1 MRDAPDPDPAR
12 HPAEIAARLRA
23 GEPVDVAWP
32 GGRLRV
38 ERPQPTLFVARAGAE
53 TPLASLLVGQDSV
66 LVGADET
73 VDALAPAALAALAE
87 RFGRALLVELWVDG
101 EAAGERDGVLV
112 APERGAPDRMME
124 TFEHALARD
133 AINHRPWRLGITVV
147 DAVAPPGRAPLAP
160 REGVYALGLALAPLW
175 GEDGVTRPVALRDA
189 RRGLG
194 RALREAAYDFG
205 HRHARVGA
213 PHVHALGRRDVTRAA
228 FEADAALCA
237 VGETYS
243 LLLDVTPVNV
253 PAARAAY
260 RAGEGARA
268 PDFHY
273 RPLGLDPATM
283 KRALWSVDLDPV
295 EDPALH
301 DLLASKREEIDREI
315 SLLAG
320 RCGPRF
326 LADALALFGGVDPGL
341 RALARDLLAILPPP
355 RAETAGADRTGAQT
369 TGARVSV
376 EALCA
381 RAEAE
386 IAALKAR
393 DPSLAARVERRDDAA
408 GLLVAK
414 GDLLVGP
421 DAAVTEGRL
430 EALIQHEIGIHVVT
444 RHNGARQP
452 LRQLE
457 TGMAGYE
464 ETQEGLA
471 VLAEYA
477 VGGLGRGRL
486 RLLAGRVLAVD
497 ALVDGAGFVEIVRL
511 LAREH
516 GFPGDVAFT
525 VAVRVVRGG
534 GLTKDAV
541 YLRGF
546 ARVLER
552 LAAGARLEDMLVG
565 KIALDAWPVVEEL
578 AWRGVLAPPR
588 LLPGFLDDPAARE
601 RLERA
606 RAGLDVRAIARAC
619 P

>member
-1 MRDAPDPDPAR
+1 MRDAPAPD
-12 HPAEIAARLRA
+12 PAEIAARLRA
-23 GEPVDVAWP
+23 GAPVDVAWP

-38 ERPQPTLFVARAGAE
+38 ERPTPTLFVARAAQDD
-53 TPLASLLVGQDSV
+53 PLASLLVGQDSV
-66 LVGADET
+66 LVAADET
-73 VDALAPAALAALAE
+73 ADALAPAALEALAE
-87 RFGRALLVELWVDG
+87 RFGCALLVELWVDV

-112 APERGAPDRMME
+112 APERGAPDRAME

-133 AINHRPWRLGITVV
+133 AINHRPWRLGIAMA

-160 REGVYALGLALAPLW
+160 REGAFALGLALAPLW

-205 HRHARVGA
+205 HRHARAGA
-213 PHVHALGRRDVTRAA
+213 PHVHALGRRDVTKAA
-228 FEADAALCA
+228 FAADAALCA
-237 VGETYS
+237 VGEAYS

-260 RAGEGARA
+260 RDSGGARA

-273 RPLGLDPATM
+273 RPLGLDPAAM

-301 DLLASKREEIDREI
+301 DLLAGKREEIDREI
-315 SLLAG
+315 TLLAG

-341 RALARDLLAILPPP
+341 RTLARDLLAILPP
-355 RAETAGADRTGAQT
+355 RAETSGR
-369 TGARVSV
+369 RVSV

-386 IAALKAR
+386 IAALKTR
-393 DPSLAARVERRDDAA
+393 DPSLAARVERRADAA
-408 GLLVAK
+408 GLLVSK

-444 RHNGARQP
+444 RHNGAHQP

-516 GFPGDVAFT
+516 GFPEDIAFT
-525 VAVRVVRGG
+525 VAMRVVRGG

-578 AWRGVLAPPR
+578 GWRGVLAPPR
-588 LLPGFLDDPAARE
+588 LLPGFLDDPAAQA

-606 RAGLDVRAIARAC
+606 RAGLDLRAIARAC